1 MLYSTPYAAVGFWP
15 GQCSLTSHTLSRRQK
30 APVRGGPRYRAH
42 PLVHYPSQQRPK
54 PHPRLSNVFML
65 FRWAAF
71 ATAQKITSQQSPHHS
86 RPRSLL
92 ELPLESE
99 KRVWRNKTAIEKQQ
113 HAECY
118 PNYRLSVNRVTN
130 GSGTMSA
137 GCETPRGT
145 RGTGNVWKAR
155 RAVGKRSQAD

>member
-1 MLYSTPYAAVGFWP
+1 MQLLAFGQVSAHLHPSPSPGVKKLLSAVDCATALTPSCTTIRNKDTNHIHVSATYS
-15 GQCSLTSHTLSRRQK
+15 L
-30 APVRGGPRYRAH
+30 
-42 PLVHYPSQQRPK
+42 
-54 PHPRLSNVFML
+54 
-65 FRWAAF
+65 RWAAF

-92 ELPLESE
+92 ELPLEPE
-99 KRVWRNKTAIEKQQ
+99 KRAWRNKTAIEKQQ

-137 GCETPRGT
+137 GCETPRAT
-145 RGTGNVWKAR
+145 RGTGNV
-155 RAVGKRSQAD
+155 